1 MFMAAPA
8 TDGTGLTLEVV
19 VTVAELLLGLPAA
32 GMTRVYAS
40 PHTGRPVSR
49 AGWAYAFLRIVLVG
63 TRGAFSYGSVDWF
76 HDELGQWMVDN
87 DVAAAA
93 ITDSLLL
100 EAVAMTLIRVVSLAS
115 RASATRHSAF

>member
-40 PHTGRPVSR
+40 PHPGRPVSR
-49 AGWAYAFLRIVLVG
+49 AGWAYTFLRIVMVG

-76 HDELGQWMVDN
+76 HVELGQWMVDT
-87 DVAAAA
+87 DVAA
-93 ITDSLLL
+93 
-100 EAVAMTLIRVVSLAS
+100 
-115 RASATRHSAF
+115 